1 VDAAATVAVG
11 LVALAVVLAGVV
23 WRRRRGG
30 IRIDLRVWWDD
41 LDPRDPGSE
50 NGTGPGQD
58 GSADQ

>member
-1 VDAAATVAVG
+1 MDSAATVAVG

-41 LDPRDPGSE
+41 LDDR
-50 NGTGPGQD
+50 GPGED